1 MTRHVII
8 GAGQAGLQIAESLR
22 KDGFSGEIILIGDEA
37 SAPYQRPPL
46 SKKYLLGEVTAERLL
61 FRAPDHY
68 ARQAIDLRLGAR
80 VTAIDPATHTL
91 TLADGTRLEWDR
103 LALTTGARVRRLD
116 VPGAEDPRV
125 HGLRGVEDAE
135 SLRQGLERAAR
146 VVVIGGGF
154 IGLEVA
160 AIARKLGREVTV
172 VEAQSRLLPRVVAP
186 LVSAF
191 FHDLHTSHGV
201 RILLNQQVAA
211 FVRSADTLTVQTV
224 DGTVIPADL
233 VVVGI
238 GVLPNTELAEAAGI
252 ACDAGIVV
260 DEFARTSHP
269 HIVAAGD
276 CTRHRNLL
284 FAAPHRVES
293 VQNAVDQAKVAAS
306 TMLDA
311 PIPYAQVPWFWSD
324 QYEVKLQMVG
334 ISTGHDSLV
343 VRGTPGPNGFSV
355 FYWSGDRVIA
365 VDSIN
370 KPAEH
375 MAARKLIAAGG
386 QCERAR
392 LADISTDLKTL
403 FQ

>member
-8 GAGQAGLQIAESLR
+8 GAGQAGLQVAESLR
-22 KDGFSGEIILIGDEA
+22 KEGFTGEIVLFGDEA

-68 ARQAIDLRLGAR
+68 ARLSVDLRLSTH
-80 VTAIDPATHTL
+80 VEAIDPAARTL
-91 TLADGTRLEWDR
+91 SLSDGSQLAWDR
-103 LALTTGARVRRLD
+103 LALTTGARVRRLE

-125 HGLRGVEDAE
+125 HVLRGLENAE
-135 SLRQGLERAAR
+135 SLRRGLEQAAR

-172 VEAQSRLLPRVVAP
+172 VEAQSRVLPRVVAP

-191 FHDLHTSHGV
+191 FHELHSSHGV
-201 RILLNQQVAA
+201 HILLDQQVATLIP
-211 FVRSADTLTVQTV
+211 SADALIVETG
-224 DGTVIPADL
+224 DGTRIPADL

-238 GVLPNTELAEAAGI
+238 GVLPNTELAEAAGL
-252 ACDAGIVV
+252 ACEAGIMV

-269 HIVAAGD
+269 AIVAAGD

-284 FAAPHRVES
+284 FAAPHRLES
-293 VQNAVDQAKVAAS
+293 VQNAVDQAKVAAA

-311 PIPYAQVPWFWSD
+311 PVPYAQVPWFWSD

-334 ISTGHDSLV
+334 ISAGHDSLV
-343 VRGTPGPNGFSV
+343 VRGVPGPDGFSV
-355 FYWSGDRVIA
+355 FYWSGERVIA

-386 QCERAR
+386 KCAR
-392 LADISTDLKTL
+392 EQLADTSLDLKTL
-403 FQ
+403 IQ

>member
-8 GAGQAGLQIAESLR
+8 GAGQAGLQIVESLR
-22 KDGFSGEIILIGDEA
+22 KEGFSGEIALIGDEA

-46 SKKYLLGEVTAERLL
+46 SKKYLLGQITAERLL
-61 FRAPDHY
+61 FRAPEHY
-68 ARQAIDLRLGAR
+68 GRLGVELRLSTR
-80 VTAIDPATHTL
+80 VTAIDPAAHTV
-91 TLADGTRLEWDR
+91 TLAEGSQLEWDR
-103 LALTTGARVRRLD
+103 LALATGARVRKLG

-125 HGLRGVEDAE
+125 HVLRGVEDAE
-135 SLRQGLERAAR
+135 ALRQGLEQAAR

-160 AIARKLGREVTV
+160 AIARKLGLEVKV
-172 VEAQSRLLPRVVAP
+172 VEAQSRVLPRVVAP
-186 LVSAF
+186 LVSTF
-191 FHDLHTSHGV
+191 FHELHTGHGV
-201 RILLNQQVAA
+201 RILLDQQVAA
-211 FVRSADTLTVQTV
+211 LVPSADALTVQTQ

-238 GVLPNTELAEAAGI
+238 GVLPNTELAEAAGL

-269 HIVAAGD
+269 HIVSAGD

-284 FAAPHRVES
+284 FAAPHRLES

-311 PIPYAQVPWFWSD
+311 PVPYAQVPWFWSD
-324 QYEVKLQMVG
+324 QYDVKLQMVG

-343 VRGTPGPNGFSV
+343 VRGVPGPDGFSV
-355 FYWSGDRVIA
+355 FYRSGDRVIA

-386 QCERAR
+386 QCDPER
-392 LADISTDLKTL
+392 LADTSTDLKTL
-403 FQ
+403 LQ